1 MGEISDK
8 EILKN
13 RCGDFFMGYNH
24 LHIHFGAKLMR
35 LNQHEIADIIERLK
49 NGENLPDDYKYK
61 LFPVTQ
67 KEYELVYGGKM
78 RREDVLANED
88 GVFPVPLQVE
98 KIYNG
103 TRKQWDDG
111 WRNIIAFGD
120 NLQFLKTIYEN
131 KDPLIKDK
139 VKGKVKLIYIDPPF
153 GTGDEYD
160 GNKGQTAYSA
170 KTKGAE
176 FVEFLRRR
184 LIIAREIL
192 ADDGNIF
199 IRIDY
204 HFGHYVKIILDE
216 IFGKQLFQN
225 EIIIN
230 RFKRQLRNLKQ
241 FNHATDSIFFYSK
254 TENNT
259 FNELIRNRICSF
271 CGQEKEPEWHH
282 MVSSG
287 IRNPPERTIKGVL
300 KYPPKG
306 QHWKYTQVKID
317 QMEKEGRIRILE
329 DRSYVDIIGN
339 RVYGVPEFLQSEDVP
354 VDNSWTDLK
363 GYNFNSTYPTENP
376 EELLERVVTAASNEG
391 DLVMDF
397 FAGSGSLAAVAE
409 KLNRK
414 WIACDIGKLSFYTMQ
429 KRMLNI
435 EQSKSLEN
443 PKKNYKK
450 TARSF
455 QTVNTGHYDLEK
467 IFKLEQE
474 EYGKFVMNLFE
485 VEPKN
490 KTIGGIRI
498 NGERKDGY
506 NVIIWEYWKF
516 KDASVDEEYLHD
528 LHSYIGNKAG
538 KRIYIIAPASYVS
551 FISDYYEIDKVRY
564 YFLKVPYQV
573 IRELH
578 RVQFK
583 KFRQPQSKNN
593 INDLEDTV
601 GFHFMRQP
609 EVKSSFSVKNKEVQ
623 VTIKKFL
630 SDFTEDETGQDMENF
645 ESLSMVLIDKD
656 FNGNEFD
663 MDEYYFADDL
673 LPKKKSKSENET
685 EQNLKEEL
693 KRSKEISLPVIPLKD
708 CGNRM
713 MLIYVDVYGNEFKEE
728 FKVK

>member
-1 MGEISDK
+1 
-8 EILKN
+8 
-13 RCGDFFMGYNH
+13 
-24 LHIHFGAKLMR
+24 
-35 LNQHEIADIIERLK
+35 
-49 NGENLPDDYKYK
+49 
-61 LFPVTQ
+61 
-67 KEYELVYGGKM
+67 
-78 RREDVLANED
+78 
-88 GVFPVPLQVE
+88 
-98 KIYNG
+98 
-103 TRKQWDDG
+103 
-111 WRNIIAFGD
+111 
-120 NLQFLKTIYEN
+120 
-131 KDPLIKDK
+131 
-139 VKGKVKLIYIDPPF
+139 
-153 GTGDEYD
+153 
-160 GNKGQTAYSA
+160 
-170 KTKGAE
+170 
-176 FVEFLRRR
+176 
-184 LIIAREIL
+184 
-192 ADDGNIF
+192 
-199 IRIDY
+199 
-204 HFGHYVKIILDE
+204 
-216 IFGKQLFQN
+216 
-225 EIIIN
+225 
-230 RFKRQLRNLKQ
+230 
-241 FNHATDSIFFYSK
+241 
-254 TENNT
+254 
-259 FNELIRNRICSF
+259 
-271 CGQEKEPEWHH
+271 

-300 KYPPKG
+300 MYPPKG

-317 QMEKEGRIRILE
+317 QMEKDGRIRILA
-329 DRSYVDIIGN
+329 DRSYIDIMGN

-376 EELLERVVTAASNEG
+376 EELLERVVMSASNEG

-414 WIACDIGKLSFYTMQ
+414 WIVCDIGKLSLYTMQ

-435 EQSKSLEN
+435 ERSKSFEN

-516 KDASVDEEYLHD
+516 KDAAVDEEYLHD
-528 LHSYIGNKAG
+528 LHSYLGNKAG
-538 KRIYIIAPASYVS
+538 RRIYIIAPASYVG

-578 RVQFK
+578 KVQFK

-593 INDLEDTV
+593 VNDLEDAV

-609 EVKSSFSVKNKEVQ
+609 EVKSSISVNNKDVQ

-630 SDFTEDETGQDMENF
+630 SDFAEDETGQDIENF
-645 ESLSMVLIDKD
+645 ESLSMVLVDKD

-673 LPKKKSKSENET
+673 LPKKKKKDDDEEVKS
-685 EQNLKEEL
+685 NLKEEL
-693 KRSKEISLPVIPLKD
+693 KHSKEIKLPAIPKKE
-708 CGNRM
+708 CGKRM